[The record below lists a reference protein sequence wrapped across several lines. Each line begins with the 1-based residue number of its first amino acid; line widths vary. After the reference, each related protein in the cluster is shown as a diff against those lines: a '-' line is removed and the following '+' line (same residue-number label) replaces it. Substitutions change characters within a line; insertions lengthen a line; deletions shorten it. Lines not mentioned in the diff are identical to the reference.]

1 MSKKKWIWGEPG
13 SPIAK
18 LAVNKENA
26 TGPGG
31 TVVAFCAGL
40 TIVTVGTVAAGVEGF
55 ELSSLEPHADSPKQ
69 RSRNAPMPA
78 VRRMF
83 QIVMPIFLVGL
94 RVFSPVPSQM
104 ILHNTLAGVINP
116 PNE

>member
-1 MSKKKWIWGEPG
+1 MV
-13 SPIAK
+13 K
-18 LAVNKENA
+18 LTG
-26 TGPGG
+26 TGPTGR
-31 TVVAFCAGL
+31 VAFCAGL

-69 RSRNAPMPA
+69 SSRNAPMPA

-104 ILHNTLAGVINP
+104 IFYNTLAGVINP
-116 PNE
+116 SNEYGYFYVTGGSTPIE